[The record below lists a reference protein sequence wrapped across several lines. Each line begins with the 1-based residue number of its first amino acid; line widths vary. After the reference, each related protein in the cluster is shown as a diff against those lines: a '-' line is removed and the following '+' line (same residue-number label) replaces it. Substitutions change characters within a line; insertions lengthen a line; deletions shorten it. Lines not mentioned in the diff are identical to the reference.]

1 MFFDGLMVVPTARQA
16 LALLFPSAPGVI
28 VSSEVQR
35 HSDSERGT
43 TYGVAVTYKYAVSG
57 REYFGRRYRYQNVFT
72 SFTSISDWPAQVVA
86 ANPVGA
92 EVAVFYNPA
101 HPADALL
108 APGGVSGTDL
118 FQLQFMT
125 PFNVVMLSLWS
136 AGWTSLRWRWF
147 RPVAG
152 GVKIVSRSKET
163 RVRLTEYSPLNI
175 AIQTKETRVRLTEY
189 SPLVIAIGMAAV
201 LAFLSLFVIAFGFG
215 GMDPTLHTMLVTWA
229 VILAGSL
236 GAGGWHWFQVLSG
249 KYDFILDE
257 IRGAVELPLT
267 QGRKTR
273 QRIPLSSIESVS
285 VETIVPPKKD
295 SDSEPVP
302 SYAPTLRVSGQPNP
316 TERLVQWR
324 DAEQAEAF
332 VAWLR
337 EKLPVK
343 EAKFLAEESGAET
356 V

>member
-1 MFFDGLMVVPTARQA
+1 MRANKNLFVFGLFWSGLVLFFDGLMVVPTARQA

-35 HSDSERGT
+35 HSDSERGR
-43 TYGVAVTYKYAVSG
+43 TYGVAVSYKYAVSG

-72 SFTSISDWPAQVVA
+72 SFTSIADWPAQVVA

-175 AIQTKETRVRLTEY
+175 AI
-189 SPLVIAIGMAAV
+189 GMAMA
-201 LAFLSLFVIAFGFG
+201 LAFLGTFVIAFGFG
-215 GMDPTLHTMLVTWA
+215 GFYPTLHTMLVTWT

-273 QRIPLSSIESVS
+273 QRIPLSSIESVFH
-285 VETIVPPKKD
+285 PPF
-295 SDSEPVP
+295 
-302 SYAPTLRVSGQPNP
+302 TR
-316 TERLVQWR
+316 
-324 DAEQAEAF
+324 
-332 VAWLR
+332 
-337 EKLPVK
+337 
-343 EAKFLAEESGAET
+343 
-356 V
+356 